1 VTARSSSKSL
11 SANRALL
18 ELRGS
23 SNTSSYT
30 VCVGICDLSAHD
42 PVLRAAVARSVRN
55 IDCGVPVFR
64 FACAGCGNYP
74 DGADGARKGRRSAR
88 PGACWRGAGSLPVG
102 HRRLDDILAFTLS
115 AIAGGS
121 GALAGILNGY
131 VLTVRTPTPWPA
143 PLRGM
148 GCSASSVP
156 KPGTAGLLGRRVSA
170 LESSGC
176 AGAKSR

>member
-42 PVLRAAVARSVRN
+42 PVL
-55 IDCGVPVFR
+55 R